1 MLHHAPAVTA
11 DRQPMR
17 SLQPF
22 LACLAWAGVA
32 FPAKADTIAVNFAK
46 SAGRIRA
53 IHGVCNGPVAY
64 GENPD
69 LKPWFK
75 EAGFPT
81 ARLHDCHWPSPDV
94 VDVSTI
100 FPLSHLDP
108 DDPRN
113 YTFAKTDAYIQGLVD
128 CGTKIVYRLG
138 QSIEHGTAYHIQPPA
153 DMEKFARVCVN
164 IVRHYNEG
172 WADGFHHGIEYWE
185 VWNEPEGKGMWR
197 GTKEEFFTLYETVA
211 KAIEAHDPKLKVGGP
226 ALTSSAFQKN
236 GWGRP
241 FLARCRDRKLPLD
254 FFSFHAYTVDHV
266 ALCREARKA
275 LDEFGFEKTETHLN
289 EWRYA
294 PTWEGLR
301 PRTPE
306 MFATVPE
313 WFRQGTNGRG
323 GAFATSL
330 LMRLQDERLDMAN
343 FYTADTSRWS
353 MFGTFGIRTPV
364 YHAFRAF
371 NELAKRP
378 RRVACTVSAATS
390 APADN
395 ALRANVAAVTEAN
408 PGGIGATRASQPP
421 VAVAGLAEDDR
432 SAVVLV
438 STFDAAAGPR
448 QITVTG
454 LPWATTARVEALLV
468 DDDHALE
475 PVAEA
480 VADEGPAR
488 RFTIDIPA
496 DSTLLL
502 RLTRP

>member
-1 MLHHAPAVTA
+1 
-11 DRQPMR
+11 MR
-17 SLQPF
+17 FVACL
-22 LACLAWAGVA
+22 LACVCAA
-32 FPAKADTIAVNFAK
+32 FSARADQTIAVDFAK
-46 SAGRIRA
+46 PAGRIRA

-81 ARLHDCHWPSPDV
+81 ARLHDCRWPSPDV

-100 FPLSHLDP
+100 FPLFHLDP

-113 YTFAKTDAYIQGLVD
+113 YTFAKTDAYVQGLVD

-138 QSIEHGTAYHIQPPA
+138 QSIEYGTEYHIRPPA

-172 WADGFHHGIEYWE
+172 WANGFRHGIEYWE
-185 VWNEPEGKGMWR
+185 VWNEPEGQGMWR
-197 GTKEEFFTLYETVA
+197 GTQEEFFTLYETVA
-211 KAIEAHDPKLKVGGP
+211 KAIKAHDPKLKVGGP

-254 FFSFHAYTVDHV
+254 FFSFHSYTVDHV

-275 LDEFGFEKTETHLN
+275 LDEFGFQKTETHLN

-294 PTWEGLR
+294 PSWEGLR
-301 PRTPE
+301 PRAPE

-353 MFGTFGIRTPV
+353 MFGTFGVRTPV

-378 RRVACTVSAATS
+378 RRVACTVAADPT
-390 APADN
+390 ALADGS
-395 ALRANVAAVTEAN
+395 LRANVAAVTEAN
-408 PGGIGATRASQPP
+408 PGGIGEARKSEPP
-421 VAVAGLAEDDR
+421 VAMAGLAEDAR

-448 QITVTG
+448 EISVSG
-454 LPWATTARVEALLV
+454 LPWAATARVEALLV

-475 PVAEA
+475 PVAAAA
-480 VADEGPAR
+480 VAVAAGTTR
-488 RFTIDIPA
+488 RFTVDIPA
-496 DSTLLL
+496 DATLLL
-502 RLTRP
+502 RLTQP

>member
-1 MLHHAPAVTA
+1 
-11 DRQPMR
+11 
-17 SLQPF
+17 
-22 LACLAWAGVA
+22 
-32 FPAKADTIAVNFAK
+32 
-46 SAGRIRA
+46 
-53 IHGVCNGPVAY
+53 
-64 GENPD
+64 
-69 LKPWFK
+69 
-75 EAGFPT
+75 
-81 ARLHDCHWPSPDV
+81 
-94 VDVSTI
+94 
-100 FPLSHLDP
+100 
-108 DDPRN
+108 
-113 YTFAKTDAYIQGLVD
+113 
-128 CGTKIVYRLG
+128 
-138 QSIEHGTAYHIQPPA
+138 
-153 DMEKFARVCVN
+153 
-164 IVRHYNEG
+164 
-172 WADGFHHGIEYWE
+172 
-185 VWNEPEGKGMWR
+185 
-197 GTKEEFFTLYETVA
+197 
-211 KAIEAHDPKLKVGGP
+211 
-226 ALTSSAFQKN
+226 
-236 GWGRP
+236 
-241 FLARCRDRKLPLD
+241 
-254 FFSFHAYTVDHV
+254 
-266 ALCREARKA
+266 
-275 LDEFGFEKTETHLN
+275 
-289 EWRYA
+289 
-294 PTWEGLR
+294 
-301 PRTPE
+301 

>member
-1 MLHHAPAVTA
+1 MAMATTM
-11 DRQPMR
+11 DGWQTR
-17 SLQPF
+17 PF
-22 LACLAWAGVA
+22 TRFVACLLACVGVA
-32 FPAKADTIAVNFAK
+32 FSARADQTIAVDFAK
-46 SAGRIRA
+46 PAGRIRA

-100 FPLSHLDP
+100 FPLFHLDP

-197 GTKEEFFTLYETVA
+197 GTQEEFFTLYETVA

-343 FYTADTSRWS
+343 FYTVDTSRWS

>member
-1 MLHHAPAVTA
+1 
-11 DRQPMR
+11 MR
-17 SLQPF
+17 SLQPLVACL
-22 LACLAWAGVA
+22 LACVGTACSAG
-32 FPAKADTIAVNFAK
+32 ADTIDVDFAK
-46 SAGRIRA
+46 PAGRIRA

-69 LKPWFK
+69 LAAWFK

-81 ARLHDCHWPSPDV
+81 ARLHDCRWPSPDV

-100 FPLSHLDP
+100 FPLFHLDP

-113 YTFAKTDAYIQGLVD
+113 YTFAKTDAYVQGLVN

-138 QSIEHGTAYHIQPPA
+138 QSIEYGTAYHIRPPA
-153 DMEKFARVCVN
+153 DMDKFARICVN

-172 WADGFHHGIEYWE
+172 WADGFRHGIEYWE
-185 VWNEPEGKGMWR
+185 VWNEPEGHVMWQ
-197 GTKEEFFTLYETVA
+197 GTQEEFFTLYEKVA
-211 KAIEAHDPKLKVGGP
+211 TAIEAHDPKLKVGGP
-226 ALTSSAFQKN
+226 ALTSNAFSKN

-241 FLARCRDRKLPLD
+241 FLARCRERKLPLD

-266 ALCREARKA
+266 ALCRDARTA

-294 PTWEGLR
+294 PSWEGLR
-301 PRTPE
+301 PPVPE

-323 GAFATSL
+323 AAFATSL

-343 FYTADTSRWS
+343 FYTADTSPWS
-353 MFGTFGIRTPV
+353 MFGTFGVRTPV

-378 RRVACTVSAATS
+378 RRVACTVSAAGARPS
-390 APADN
+390 DSQP
-395 ALRANVAAVTEAN
+395 RAGVAAVNEAN
-408 PGGIGATRASQPP
+408 PGGIGTTRPLEPP

-448 QITVTG
+448 EIAIAG
-454 LPWATTARVEALLV
+454 LPWAATARVEALLV

-475 PVAEA
+475 PVKVAT
-480 VADEGPAR
+480 VADGPTT

-502 RLTRP
+502 RLTQP